1 MVYSARLP
9 YAVYLVLLLSLNHCA
24 VEPLLE
30 HSPATKRV
38 SLWSRLRFRVRPL
51 HVLAGVSLALG
62 GCSEGSLPS
71 VQSVVFGEPDQ
82 LYIQPIQVCED
93 DGSGCAGVNLFADIT
108 AKILEQASL
117 KVSFLSTNRL
127 NTSRFLSI
135 NDSRDRSSID
145 YEFYELT
152 RTGPAGAFGRH
163 PNSTQNSGPIN
174 VWFVD
179 TIEANNGLT
188 QFGLAWVDANGVI
201 VSKAALE
208 FGQGGRTDTLAHE
221 IGHNLGL
228 RHATLGAGE
237 ANNLLTDGD
246 RRNIPGSVDDIGTS
260 GAGLSQLTDAQIAAV
275 KRSSFVTRGTP
286 GLIPT
291 TEISEADAISVP
303 EPNGWIGLAVLG
315 LGIIMLVP
323 RALAARD

>member
-1 MVYSARLP
+1 M
-9 YAVYLVLLLSLNHCA
+9 
-24 VEPLLE
+24 
-30 HSPATKRV
+30 TKWTW
-38 SLWSRLRFRVRPL
+38 LWRRLRFRLKPL

-62 GCSEGSLPS
+62 GCSEGNFPS
-71 VQSVVFGEPDQ
+71 VESVVFGEPDQ
-82 LYIQPIQVCED
+82 LYIQPIQVCEN
-93 DGSGCAGVNLFADIT
+93 DGSNCAGVNLFADIT
-108 AKILEQASL
+108 AKILEQAKL
-117 KVSFLSTNRL
+117 KVSFLSTNQL
-127 NTSRFLSI
+127 NASRFLSI
-135 NDSRDRSSID
+135 NDSRDRSSTA

-152 RTGPAGAFGRH
+152 RTGSAGAFGRH
-163 PNSTQNSGPIN
+163 PDSTQNSGPIN

-179 TIEANNGLT
+179 TIEASNGLT

-228 RHATLGAGE
+228 RHGTLGAGG

-246 RRNIPGSVDDIGTS
+246 RRNIPSSVDDIGIG
-260 GAGLSQLTDAQIAAV
+260 GAGLSQLTDAQIAAI

-286 GLIPT
+286 GLTPT
-291 TEISEADAISVP
+291 TEIAAADAVSVP

-315 LGIIMLVP
+315 LGMIIIVP
-323 RALAARD
+323 RSLAARD